1 MPSAVSHPAV
11 VSRETRALNPLWLI
25 ILVTLLVFANAIQA
39 PFVWEDKE
47 LVLENRFIRSFSSA
61 KFFFLPSYWREC
73 HVAPGMAYKPVT
85 MWSYALDFQLWGLRP
100 WGYHLT
106 NVALHAANALLLF
119 ALARGLKLGGSA
131 ALATTLLFAVHP
143 LHTETVDWVKNR
155 ADLLSTLFLL
165 AAFVLFV
172 RWRPPDGASR
182 GALSYWASLAAFAL
196 AAMSK
201 GAGLALCPVL
211 AFYVLLFLPR
221 RDWRTAL
228 AATAPFWA
236 LAVAYLVNLAFL
248 MQCRLQLTVMT
259 GASETGVTGVLGA
272 VAGYLQL
279 LALPVR
285 LAADRASA
293 AELSLAPGTLAALA
307 LATALACLA
316 ACR

>member
-1 MPSAVSHPAV
+1 M
-11 VSRETRALNPLWLI
+11 WLI

-155 ADLLSTLFLL
+155 ADLL
-165 AAFVLFV
+165 
-172 RWRPPDGASR
+172 
-182 GALSYWASLAAFAL
+182 
-196 AAMSK
+196 
-201 GAGLALCPVL
+201 
-211 AFYVLLFLPR
+211 
-221 RDWRTAL
+221 
-228 AATAPFWA
+228 
-236 LAVAYLVNLAFL
+236 
-248 MQCRLQLTVMT
+248 
-259 GASETGVTGVLGA
+259 
-272 VAGYLQL
+272 
-279 LALPVR
+279 
-285 LAADRASA
+285 
-293 AELSLAPGTLAALA
+293 
-307 LATALACLA
+307 
-316 ACR
+316 